1 MDFLWSHTVK
11 RRKTLQTNS
20 LQNHK
25 TRWESE
31 CVYVCLVHISP
42 QGTLHLLVKCVY
54 CMCGFV
60 LESIHH
66 FQQHSYLH
74 HIYQPEQPFLLGG
87 GGGIEVVEKH
97 NLSNIKYQGIFSW
110 SQQEG
115 TEMFHC
121 SAQQSPH
128 IFSTAEPVIIQGNIS
143 MPSLPL
149 SLSFFLAHT
158 HRKEEWADSQIGNQA
173 RFKQIE
179 SEADQTNKRAKLRCN
194 HQNYLYQNEILNY
207 NSTWNIHFEQR
218 EL

>member
-1 MDFLWSHTVK
+1 MRVWVCVCVSGTHQPTGNFTSPCEVCILHVWVCVGKHSSLSAAFL
-11 RRKTLQTNS
+11 
-20 LQNHK
+20 
-25 TRWESE
+25 
-31 CVYVCLVHISP
+31 P
-42 QGTLHLLVKCVY
+42 P
-54 CMCGFV
+54 
-60 LESIHH
+60 
-66 FQQHSYLH
+66 SYLSARAAFP
-74 HIYQPEQPFLLGG
+74 IGG

-97 NLSNIKYQGIFSW
+97 NLSNIKYQGLFSW

-143 MPSLPL
+143 MPLLPL

-194 HQNYLYQNEILNY
+194 HQNYLYRNEILNY